1 MTHHSSGAERA
12 ARTASPESG
21 RHRRAR
27 LRGLKTASVLL
38 APVLIVAA
46 CSSGSG
52 SSSGD
57 TGAAGQTSAA
67 ACAPTGGKVSLQF
80 WTWVP
85 GMDQV
90 VAKWNAANPDIQV
103 TVKNTPAGNAGTY
116 QNMFNSLKAG
126 TAPDLGQVEYDT
138 LSSFRLQNGLK
149 DISGCPGVADA
160 KSKFVDWSWAQA
172 QIGGPGVYALPQD
185 TGPMALFYRK
195 DIVDANGISVPKTWD
210 EYAAAAAKLKAKGIY
225 ITHFPQQDANWF
237 DGLLW
242 QAGAKIFD
250 TSGGQVKVSLT
261 DPKAKQVADYWQKLI
276 DGKLVATNLQGFS
289 PDLYKAWNDGKV
301 ASWISAAWGYSTI
314 RDNAK
319 ATAGKWAVAPMP
331 QWTAG
336 EKAAGN
342 WGGSTTAVLA
352 SSKHP
357 AEAAKFALWLN
368 SDQAALA
375 LANEKGGL
383 YPANTAG
390 LELPAL
396 SQGVPF
402 YGNQKIFDTF
412 KEASANVDTNFTW
425 GPIMTDTNRF
435 LSDGFTKAL
444 NGQGTLNEALQ
455 SAQTQTVSALK
466 AQGVPVAP

>member
-1 MTHHSSGAERA
+1 MTRPSPP
-12 ARTASPESG
+12 ASRLG
-21 RHRRAR
+21 RHGRRW
-27 LRGLKTASVLL
+27 TALLVAPLLL
-38 APVLIVAA
+38 AAA
-46 CSSGSG
+46 CSSSGG
-52 SSSGD
+52 SSSD
-57 TGAAGQTSAA
+57 STGAGAQSGTAA

-138 LSSFRLQNGLK
+138 LSSFRLQDGLK

-172 QIGGPGVYALPQD
+172 QIGGPGVYAVPQD

-195 DIVDANGISVPKTWD
+195 DIFDANGISVPKTWD

-225 ITHFPQQDANWF
+225 MTHFPQQDANWF

-250 TSGGQVKVSLT
+250 TSNGQVKVSLT
-261 DPKAKQVADYWQKLI
+261 DPKAKQVADYWQKMI
-276 DGKLVATNLQGFS
+276 DDKLVATNLQGFS

-301 ASWISAAWGYSTI
+301 ASWVSAAWGYSTI

-336 EKAAGN
+336 SKAAGN

-368 SDQAALA
+368 TDPTALA
-375 LANEKGGL
+375 MLNDKGGL
-383 YPANTAG
+383 YPADKAG
-390 LELPAL
+390 LEMPAL
-396 SQGVPF
+396 AKGVPF

-444 NGQGTLNEALQ
+444 NGQGTLGQSLE
-455 SAQTQTVSALK
+455 SAQTQTESALK
-466 AQGVPVAP
+466 AQGIPVAQ